1 MRRLVVSS
9 LGDYHVG
16 AVGPDLRGGL
26 RVIPP
31 AEDVLPRSQA
41 GGDQHIVD
49 DLKVVRAI

>member
-1 MRRLVVSS
+1 MQAAESVRGGGRAT
-9 LGDYHVG
+9 
-16 AVGPDLRGGL
+16 AVDPPDLRGGL